1 MNIQN
6 FVIDPTQ
13 RDMIAALLE
22 SDQNVL
28 LTGPTGSGK
37 TTFCY
42 ALADSMQMNPVVIN
56 LGSTQDAR
64 SSLLGSYSL
73 QDGNTSFEE
82 SDFLKAVRTPDTLIV
97 LDEVSRASSD
107 AMNILF
113 PLLDGRRS
121 IRVEENNG
129 DTRVIPVADGV
140 RFIATANIGAEYSAA
155 RKIDRA
161 LIDRF
166 MVFQLPYLNESELV
180 GIMLDSQDFTDEG
193 TKTVVALGKTYA
205 HAAELYKNSKVRTR
219 LSPRTVIS
227 AAALAN
233 KFSFKQIV
241 ENVILPMF
249 SGNGGVAN
257 EQTRIREFID
267 SHNLSSSND
276 IPF

>member
-129 DTRVIPVADGV
+129 DTRVIPVAEGV

-180 GIMLDSQDFTDEG
+180 GIMLDSQDFTDKG
-193 TKTVVALGKTYA
+193 TKTVVALGKVYA

-233 KFSFKQIV
+233 KFSFEQIV

-257 EQTRIREFID
+257 EQTRIKEFID